1 MQKGCVIEVII
12 IMWFSYSYPQACS
25 SSYVAFAPFG
35 SSESLQW
42 HYSQVEQAPNSP
54 LVPPRRSRITK
65 DKAIGLQANRRSV
78 YENVGL

>member
-1 MQKGCVIEVII
+1 MIEVII
-12 IMWFSYSYPQACS
+12 FLVISPQAATTCS

-42 HYSQVEQAPNSP
+42 HYSQVEQPSSP
-54 LVPPRRSRITK
+54 KVPARRSRNTK
-65 DKAIGLQANRRSV
+65 DNKAIGLQANRRSI